1 MARSSNYEWKSPGN
15 NNPYKK
21 IIDNNCIYKFLIGL
35 SIEFNEVRKN
45 NRQNNIP
52 LISEAFSKVRKEKSH
67 RNVMIRKKNFDGSI
81 ENSTLVA
88 FDANVSWGPF
98 QMKGGLLKN
107 LVCNVTIIKKSLPY
121 LGNILENSW

>member
-1 MARSSNYEWKSPGN
+1 M
-15 NNPYKK
+15 
-21 IIDNNCIYKFLIGL
+21 IG
-35 SIEFNEVRKN
+35 
-45 NRQNNIP
+45 
-52 LISEAFSKVRKEKSH
+52 
-67 RNVMIRKKNFDGSI
+67 KKNFGGPI

-88 FDANVSWGPF
+88 FDANASWGPF